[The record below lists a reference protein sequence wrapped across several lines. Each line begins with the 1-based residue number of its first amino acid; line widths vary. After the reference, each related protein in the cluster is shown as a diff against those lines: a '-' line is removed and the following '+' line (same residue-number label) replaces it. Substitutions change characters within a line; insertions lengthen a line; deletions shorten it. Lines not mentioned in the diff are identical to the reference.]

1 MDAEQ
6 TKVIPLRFVWL
17 DAYEGEG
24 EWHEAGVY
32 DPEDRLMV
40 TYGYPIAMNRNYVAV
55 ASTYDETGNNY
66 AMVINIPWGM
76 LKEVSTIPE
85 ADGLLLAS
93 TDAQTLRQ
101 TIEDY
106 RQRKG

>member
-6 TKVIPLRFVWL
+6 TKIIPLRFVWL

-24 EWHEAGVY
+24 EWHDASSY

-55 ASTYDETGNNY
+55 ASTYDEGGNTY
-66 AMVINIPWGM
+66 AMVLNIPWGM
-76 LKEVSTIPE
+76 LKEVTTIPE
-85 ADGLLLAS
+85 GSGLPLAS
-93 TDAQTLRQ
+93 ADAQTLRQ
-101 TIEDY
+101 TIAHY
-106 RQRKG
+106 QRQKD